1 MISTAREAMGPTVI
15 TMRMLETV
23 MKMRTVCSTYS
34 CGMLFVGNGMLRAP
48 RGAMCESEVRGYT
61 IATLHR
67 RRLQDSGAHSER

>member
-34 CGMLFVGNGMLRAP
+34 CGMLLVGNGMLRAP
-48 RGAMCESEVRGYT
+48 RGAMCE
-61 IATLHR
+61 
-67 RRLQDSGAHSER
+67 Q